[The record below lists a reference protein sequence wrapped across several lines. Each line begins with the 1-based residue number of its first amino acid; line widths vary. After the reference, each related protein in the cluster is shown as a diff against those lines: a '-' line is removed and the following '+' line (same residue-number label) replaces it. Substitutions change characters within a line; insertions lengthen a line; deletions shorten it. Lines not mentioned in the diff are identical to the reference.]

1 MNEDKEKKEIN
12 KRFYLSIVSLIVSSL
27 GLIIAIVVLV
37 FKLVQ

>member
-27 GLIIAIVVLV
+27 GLIIAIVVLA
-37 FKLVQ
+37 FKLAQ